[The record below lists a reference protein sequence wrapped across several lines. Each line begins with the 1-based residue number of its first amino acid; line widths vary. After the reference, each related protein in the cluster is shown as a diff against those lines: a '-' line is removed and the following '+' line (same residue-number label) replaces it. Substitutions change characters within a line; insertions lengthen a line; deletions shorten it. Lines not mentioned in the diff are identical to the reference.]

1 MSPSRIALQIWTNDV
16 TVVIQSTDRAH
27 TCATW
32 HSTDEH
38 AVCYHSTRDRDQ
50 ASRSSM
56 HGSAV
61 KAVMAALHMQFRNGG
76 NEGGQRRGGSG
87 GGGRGLCPFIKSLTE
102 ADLQKPVLPLC
113 ALNTLRAPP
122 RTLKIPHLH
131 FHNRVYFWRSLFLM
145 YFLTHQVRVTTGDSG
160 CCVHV
165 MSVEN

>member
-1 MSPSRIALQIWTNDV
+1 MSPTRIALQIWTSDV
-16 TVVIQSTDRAH
+16 TVVIQSIDRAH

-38 AVCYHSTRDRDQ
+38 AVTLTTAHTTGIKPQDLAHTAVQWKQWWLLFTC
-50 ASRSSM
+50 SSGM
-56 HGSAV
+56 GKWGWAKV
-61 KAVMAALHMQFRNGG
+61 R
-76 NEGGQRRGGSG
+76 G

-122 RTLKIPHLH
+122 RMLKIPHLH